1 MSSLDV
7 YLTMTFILGGFVI
20 LATVLQYN
28 NTDYDAKLKALIN
41 TVTGGLGFLL
51 VVYTSLMGGAVGAN
65 RSMYRN
71 LILLLS
77 IGSLALVLLQGGN
90 IAVGAGT
97 LSGITDS
104 AADAGGWA
112 QVAQAVAVPL
122 AQGALFAL
130 PMVFFGY
137 PY

>member
-77 IGSLALVLLQGGN
+77 IGSLALVLLQGNN

-97 LSGITDS
+97 LTGIDGGAS
-104 AADAGGWA
+104 DGGWA
-112 QVAQAVAVPL
+112 QVAQTVAVPL

>member
-51 VVYTSLMGGAVGAN
+51 VVYTSLMGGAVGPN

-77 IGSLALVLLQGGN
+77 AGSLVLVTLQGSN
-90 IAVGAGT
+90 ITVGEGT
-97 LSGITDS
+97 SGEGASD
-104 AADAGGWA
+104 GGWA